1 MTRKQEEGEW
11 EERSSIHSFTLQLHR
26 RDHETYLELSR
37 GYQGLSRFDHIL
49 LPSQA
54 LEGIRVGSRAAR
66 TGTVAPI
73 WMLTFPVEN
82 SLQYHDAG
90 PLSELFANGL
100 HTSQETQILHLI
112 ILLQLTVKIFT
123 EKHTAK
129 IPLEISSIRL

>member
-1 MTRKQEEGEW
+1 MSGKRDLPSTHSLFSCIEGIMKPTW
-11 EERSSIHSFTLQLHR
+11 NSHGGI
-26 RDHETYLELSR
+26 RD
-37 GYQGLSRFDHIL
+37 SRFDHIL

-54 LEGIRVGSRAAR
+54 LEGVRVGSRAAR

-100 HTSQETQILHLI
+100 HTS
-112 ILLQLTVKIFT
+112 
-123 EKHTAK
+123 
-129 IPLEISSIRL
+129 